1 MGNLYSEKFLVI
13 FFLLSFA
20 LLPSA
25 LSGSESHKEAESNSP
40 NKAEMILTIEEELIS
55 LDAKDVSLK
64 EIIEEI
70 GSKMKVEVVGS
81 IACEEM
87 ITLKFDML
95 SIEDALRKLSTSYG
109 YVMDSE
115 TEEEK
120 ITKIIVLPKGNEAV
134 SHIPTTKEHES
145 KKQSKRP
152 EPFKFEFDPSEF
164 MKEEN

>member
-1 MGNLYSEKFLVI
+1 MTNVNRHRFKLIMGI
-13 FFLLSFA
+13 MFLLS
-20 LLPSA
+20 LLTAPSSMYGETA
-25 LSGSESHKEAESNSP
+25 DKESESNSP
-40 NKAEMILTIEEELIS
+40 NKAEMNLTIEEELIS
-55 LDAKDVSLK
+55 LVAKDVPLK

-120 ITKIIVLPKGNEAV
+120 ITKIIVLPKGSEAV

-152 EPFKFEFDPSEF
+152 EPFKFEFDP
-164 MKEEN
+164 